1 MRHFPNTFVVLE
13 LCILK
18 PSWGTRLL
26 INEVEKASLEG
37 TSLSYAEPRNGL
49 LVNTEIKIEIAFLAE
64 WVKHLCKFQKNRGQ
78 ITQTGVAANQKFSS
92 AFLWVALKNLKQMK
106 WNRTLPMDLSC
117 SVWTMEN
124 CFPLSGN
131 LWKIIFYSHLT
142 LSCRHCFAVVS
153 VC

>member
-64 WVKHLCKFQKNRGQ
+64 
-78 ITQTGVAANQKFSS
+78 
-92 AFLWVALKNLKQMK
+92 
-106 WNRTLPMDLSC
+106 
-117 SVWTMEN
+117 
-124 CFPLSGN
+124 
-131 LWKIIFYSHLT
+131 
-142 LSCRHCFAVVS
+142 
-153 VC
+153 